1 MVVAM
6 TSRHPR
12 RGTKGFEQIGA
23 IMQRV
28 VADMIAQ
35 RRAAAAF
42 GVKAA
47 ANDRAMEGGAPDQE
61 IIKFT
66 SAQAPPHIEPS

>member
-1 MVVAM
+1 
-6 TSRHPR
+6 
-12 RGTKGFEQIGA
+12 
-23 IMQRV
+23 MQRV